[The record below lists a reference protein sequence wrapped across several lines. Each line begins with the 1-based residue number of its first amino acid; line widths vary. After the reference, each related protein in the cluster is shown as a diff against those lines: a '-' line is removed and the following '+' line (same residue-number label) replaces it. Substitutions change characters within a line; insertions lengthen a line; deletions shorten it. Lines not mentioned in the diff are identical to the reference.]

1 MALKFYKLKV
11 VKLRGLITTFVEV
24 TGEKLV
30 RGGGGG
36 FGGKGGGGGGG
47 VLLPPS

>member
-11 VKLRGLITTFVEV
+11 VELRGLITTFVEV

-30 RGGGGG
+30 RGGGC
-36 FGGKGGGGGGG
+36 FAPPILKGLK
-47 VLLPPS
+47 VPQ